1 MKIALPPQRARN
13 EGSALTIALIST
25 LLITISLASYL
36 NLVASQNRSTL
47 RSMCWAAALPA
58 AEAGIEE
65 ALTHLCRNGVDN
77 LASPEWKLKEDGW
90 YQRCGSL
97 GGALAYVV
105 RIQPS
110 TPPRI
115 SATGISRSPRGPD
128 LIEPT
133 EAGILGAAIDKNN
146 FVTRTVE
153 IETQPEITPFKKAVI
168 AKSSLDL
175 QGNRLTS
182 DSFDSEDE
190 TRSTNGRYDKTKRRD
205 RGEIASTHGITD
217 SHITRRGKAEIMG
230 KVSTSHRNEL
240 HLGTTG
246 AIGDK
251 QWIENSHEGVQ
262 DNHHRPD
269 LSINL
274 HHPKEPF
281 TMGQYPDA
289 EIDADGK
296 RWDHVLK
303 DGDYVISTLTGQVR
317 VDGHARI
324 YVTSSLQLADR
335 VSEAEDDCIY
345 INDGARL
352 QVYMGGEDACFD
364 GKGVVNVSGKADRFK
379 YYGLESNKRVKVS
392 GKENLCGAIYAPEA
406 EIEVGDDDGEHDEFT
421 GSCVGKEVKLL
432 SDCSFHYDEALER
445 DEDEN
450 KECKGYVA
458 DEYNQLPKDTEL
470 PSCSYSGVE
479 VTRYDKRS

>member
-1 MKIALPPQRARN
+1 MKIALPPRRARE
-13 EGSALTIALIST
+13 EGSALTIALISAM
-25 LLITISLASYL
+25 LITISLASYL
-36 NLVASQNRSTL
+36 NLVATQNRSTL
-47 RSMCWAAALPA
+47 RSMSWAAALPA
-58 AEAGIEE
+58 AEAGVEE

-77 LASPEWKLKEDGW
+77 LSNPDWTLKEDGW

-115 SATGISRSPRGPD
+115 CATGISRAPNGPSA
-128 LIEPT
+128 IEPT
-133 EAGILGAAIDKNN
+133 EGGILGAALDKRN

-153 IETQPEITPFKKAVI
+153 IVTRPEITPFKKAVI

-175 QGNRLTS
+175 QGNRLAS

-190 TRSTNGRYDKTKRRD
+190 TRSTKGRYDRKKRRD
-205 RGEIASTHGITD
+205 RGEIASSRGITD
-217 SHITRRGKAEIMG
+217 SDIRRSGEAEIMG
-230 KVSTSHRNEL
+230 KISTSHDNEL
-240 HLGTTG
+240 HLGNNG
-246 AIGDK
+246 AIGDRD
-251 QWIENSHEGVQ
+251 WIEGARQGVQ
-262 DNHHRPD
+262 DSHHRPD
-269 LSINL
+269 LSFNL
-274 HHPKEPF
+274 NHPKEPF
-281 TMGQYPDA
+281 TMGRYPDA
-289 EIDADGK
+289 EVDANGK

-352 QVYMGGEDACFD
+352 QVYMAGEETCLD
-364 GKGVVNVSGKADRFK
+364 GKGVVNESGKASCFK
-379 YYGLESNKRVKVS
+379 YYGLESNKRIKVS

-406 EIEVGDDDGEHDEFT
+406 EIEVGDDAGEHDEFT
-421 GSCVGKEVKLL
+421 GSCVGKEVKLI

-450 KECKGYVA
+450 KECRGYVA
-458 DEYNQLPKDTEL
+458 EEYSQLPKDTEL
-470 PSCSYSGVE
+470 PGCSYSGVE
-479 VTRYDKRS
+479 VTRYNDRS